1 MLCSIL
7 VFKFIRRIFFPI
19 GIRFGVRV
27 VTHLLV
33 KISIQPKLELSL
45 LMKRFLLILFI
56 CVLGLSGIAQQ
67 TIGFVFPKKNQKKV
81 SFKFEM
87 YNNLIVIPVSINNF
101 LSMKF
106 IVDTGAEATVLTEKA
121 FGDLVGLNYVREI
134 HIAAPGIRDSVE
146 AYVATNVTL
155 GLPEGI
161 TGERMSM
168 LVLKED
174 YLGLQETL
182 GDEIYGIIGY
192 DIFKRFVVEIDYDDR
207 KLTLHNSRK
216 YKPRKYFEAVDISL
230 DDTKPY
236 IRSNLTSTSGIGNSV
251 KLMVDTGASHALLLD
266 VHNTDDLSM
275 PEETITARLGQGLG
289 GEISGM
295 IGRLNKYEIGR
306 YGFDQVLV
314 SIPYEGSYSNAI
326 KRGSR
331 HGTVG
336 GELLSRFNP
345 TFDYFEGKLY
355 LAKSKSHTR
364 DFEFDMS
371 GMTLGVKKEFLD
383 SLVVRHIK
391 EDSPA
396 GDVGIQEGDRVLSIN
411 GKSLYN
417 SKLSELNALL
427 RKKDGLLIKI
437 RVYRDGNV
445 HRYKFR
451 LKRMI

>member
-1 MLCSIL
+1 
-7 VFKFIRRIFFPI
+7 
-19 GIRFGVRV
+19 
-27 VTHLLV
+27 
-33 KISIQPKLELSL
+33 
-45 LMKRFLLILFI
+45 MKRFLLISLICLF
-56 CVLGLSGIAQQ
+56 GLTAFSQQ
-67 TIGFVFPKKNQKKV
+67 TIGFVFPKKKQKKV
-81 SFKFEM
+81 SFKFEL

-155 GLPEGI
+155 GLPENISGNQ
-161 TGERMSM
+161 MSM

-174 YLGLQETL
+174 YLGLKENL

-192 DIFKRFVVEIDYDDR
+192 DIFRRFVVEIDYDDL
-207 KLTLHNSRK
+207 KLTLHNPRK
-216 YKPRKYFEAVDISL
+216 YKPRKYFEAIDISL

-236 IRSNLTSTSGIGNSV
+236 IRSNLTSDNGNGNSV

-295 IGRLNKYEIGR
+295 VGRLNKYEIGR
-306 YGFDQVLV
+306 YGFDEVLV

-345 TFDYFEGKLY
+345 TFDYFNGKLY
-355 LAKSKSHTR
+355 LSKSRNHSR
-364 DFEFDMS
+364 GFEFDMS
-371 GMTLGVKKEFLD
+371 GISLGVKKEYLD
-383 SLVVRHIK
+383 TLVVKHLE

-396 GDVGIQEGDRVLSIN
+396 AVAGVKEGDRVLNIN
-411 GKSLYN
+411 GRNLSN
-417 SKLSELNALL
+417 SRLSDLNALL
-427 RKKDGLLIKI
+427 RKKHGMRIKMKL
-437 RVYRDGNV
+437 YRDGAV
-445 HRYKFR
+445 YRRKFR

>member
-1 MLCSIL
+1 
-7 VFKFIRRIFFPI
+7 
-19 GIRFGVRV
+19 
-27 VTHLLV
+27 
-33 KISIQPKLELSL
+33 
-45 LMKRFLLILFI
+45 MKRFLLISLMCLF
-56 CVLGLSGIAQQ
+56 GLTAFSQQ
-67 TIGFVFPKKNQKKV
+67 TIGFTFPKKKQKKV

-87 YNNLIVIPVSINNF
+87 YNNLIVIPVSLNNF

-161 TGERMSM
+161 MGERMSM

-174 YLGLQETL
+174 YLGLKENL

-192 DIFKRFVVEIDYDDR
+192 DIFRRFVVEIDYDDL
-207 KLTLHNSRK
+207 KLTLHNPRK
-216 YKPRKYFEAVDISL
+216 YKPRKFFEAIDISL
-230 DDTKPY
+230 DNTKPY
-236 IRSNLTSTSGIGNSV
+236 IRSNLTSDNGSGNSV

-295 IGRLNKYEIGR
+295 VGRLNKYEIGR
-306 YGFDQVLV
+306 YGFDEVLV

-355 LAKSKSHTR
+355 LSKSRNHSR
-364 DFEFDMS
+364 EFEFDMS
-371 GMTLGVKKEFLD
+371 GLHLGVKKEYLD
-383 SLVVRHIK
+383 SLVVKHL
-391 EDSPA
+391 EDDSPA
-396 GDVGIQEGDRVLSIN
+396 ALAGVEIGDRILSIN
-411 GKSLYN
+411 GRNLSN
-417 SKLSELNALL
+417 SKLSDINALL
-427 RKKDGLLIKI
+427 RKKDGLKIKMKL
-437 RVYRDGNV
+437 YRDGTV
-445 HRYKFR
+445 HRRKFR

>member
-1 MLCSIL
+1 
-7 VFKFIRRIFFPI
+7 
-19 GIRFGVRV
+19 
-27 VTHLLV
+27 
-33 KISIQPKLELSL
+33 
-45 LMKRFLLILFI
+45 
-56 CVLGLSGIAQQ
+56 
-67 TIGFVFPKKNQKKV
+67 
-81 SFKFEM
+81 
-87 YNNLIVIPVSINNF
+87 
-101 LSMKF
+101 MKF

-161 TGERMSM
+161 IGDKMSM

-174 YLGLQETL
+174 YLGLKENL

-192 DIFKRFVVEIDYDDR
+192 DIFRRFVVQIDYDDL
-207 KLTLHNSRK
+207 KITLHNPRK

-236 IRSNLTSTSGIGNSV
+236 IRSNFTNDNGSDNSI

-295 IGRLNKYEIGR
+295 VGRLNKYEIGR
-306 YGFDQVLV
+306 YGFDKVLV

-345 TFDYFEGKLY
+345 TFDYFNGKLY
-355 LAKSKSHTR
+355 LAKSKSHSR

-371 GMTLGVKKEFLD
+371 GISLGVMKEFLD
-383 SLVVRHIK
+383 TLVVKHL
-391 EDSPA
+391 EDDSPA
-396 GDVGIQEGDRVLSIN
+396 AIAGVELGDRVLSIN
-411 GKSLYN
+411 GRNLSN
-417 SKLSELNALL
+417 SKLSDLNALL
-427 RKKDGLLIKI
+427 RKKHGMKI
-437 RVYRDGNV
+437 RMRVFREGKV
-445 HRYKFR
+445 HRPKFR